1 MGQTKVSK
9 LSKQELS
16 QYRKVLEH
24 LVARLSGEV
33 KQLRDE
39 ALGAVDQPA
48 SATFATD
55 ADHQGDAGTREA
67 GEALALTLLGTEEQ
81 VLAEAR
87 AALDRIKNGSFGQCV
102 LCSQPIAK
110 PRLEAIPYTGYCIDC
125 ARANEARRVG

>member
-1 MGQTKVSK
+1 MGQAKQSK
-9 LSKQELS
+9 LTKQELNEF
-16 QYRKVLEH
+16 RKVLEQ
-24 LVARLSGEV
+24 LVARLSTGV

-39 ALGAVDQPA
+39 ALGATDEP
-48 SATFATD
+48 SAVTLATD

-87 AALDRIKNGSFGQCV
+87 AALDRIENGTFGQCV

-110 PRLEAIPYTGYCIDC
+110 PRLEALPYTGYCIEC